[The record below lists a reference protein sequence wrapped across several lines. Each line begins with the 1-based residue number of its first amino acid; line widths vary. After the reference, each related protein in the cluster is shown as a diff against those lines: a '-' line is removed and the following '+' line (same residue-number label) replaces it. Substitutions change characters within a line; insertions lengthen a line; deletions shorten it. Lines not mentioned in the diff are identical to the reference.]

1 MSLLTEVSKTVANA
15 PYFTP
20 LSSEDEYPQ
29 TQNYVQLTP
38 KINFNSP
45 ANGNF
50 ARIVVS
56 SDGAMIAAAYQLGIT
71 AQTQFQTFGY
81 ENDAWV
87 LKSTITTSLTNNAGI
102 IMVLSADNTLLA
114 ISDFVSNEVVV
125 YRQTGFLPA
134 TWVQLGPKLT
144 GSGAFGKSMDI
155 NSDVQML
162 SVLSSTGIA
171 FYAIGVSTLTLQGT
185 LVIAS
190 QETLRISNNFNT
202 LVVGNPYNNSSVGR
216 VQVYTRLPTAALTAW
231 SFLQTLDPRS
241 VSSSSVYA
249 GTGLSLSYDG
259 RTLAVG
265 CPGDALNAPGS
276 VGATGAVLI
285 YKYVAATSQYVQGQK
300 IIPLDYSPDSVQAI
314 NFGATL
320 QLNFA
325 GDTLVVGGWYDQNQV
340 GSTWVFVRNDR
351 GLWIQNANK
360 LRASDLTS
368 ATAGQG
374 SSVAI
379 AGGNASVVVTS
390 ARRDEI
396 GDVDAIVIFQQC

>member
-15 PYFTP
+15 HYFTSP
-20 LSSEDEYPQ
+20 LSSEDEFPQ
-29 TQNYVQLTP
+29 IQNYVQLTP

-45 ANGNF
+45 NTGNS

-56 SDGAMIAAAYQLGIT
+56 SDGAMIVAAYQLGIT
-71 AQTQFQTFGY
+71 VQTQFQTFGY

-87 LKSTITTSLTNNAGI
+87 LKSTITTSLANNAAI
-102 IMVLSADNTLLA
+102 SMCLSADNTLLA
-114 ISDFVSNEVVV
+114 ISDAVSNEVVV
-125 YRQTGFLPA
+125 YRQTGSLPA
-134 TWVQLGPKLT
+134 IWGQLGPKLT
-144 GSGAFGKSMDI
+144 GSAGFGVDMDI

-190 QETLRISNNFNT
+190 QQTVRISNNFNT
-202 LVVGNPYNNSSVGR
+202 LVVGNAYNNSSVGR

-231 SFLQTLDPRS
+231 SVLQTLDPRS
-241 VSSSSVYA
+241 VSSSVVYA
-249 GTGLSLSYDG
+249 GTSLSLSYDG

-265 CPGDALNAPGS
+265 CPGDGLNAPNS
-276 VGATGAVLI
+276 VDTTGAVLI
-285 YKYVAATSQYVQGQK
+285 YKYVAATNQYVQGQK
-300 IIPLDYSPDSVQAI
+300 IIPLDYSPDSLGAI
-314 NFGATL
+314 NFGARL

-325 GDTLVVGGWYDQNQV
+325 GDALVVGGWYDQGTL

-374 SSVAI
+374 NGVAI
-379 AGGNASVVVTS
+379 ARGNASVVVTS
-390 ARRDEI
+390 ARMDEI
-396 GDVDAIVIFQQC
+396 GNVNAIVIFQ